1 MTRIPILAVSALV
14 AMLALAVPALGATPT
29 YKGTVGPGFTIK
41 LAKKPTKAGKIKLVV
56 SDKSDQHNFHLSGP
70 GVNVKTSVGQT
81 GTKTFTQ
88 DVTYQMPGAIKTV
101 QHNATVLTL
110 LASAHEDDGLSGGNT
125 AMGNKDLNVADPS
138 NAPTQYADDEG
149 FGRPF
154 TFKLDGGA
162 IKIDFKGTYTVVYMP

>member
-14 AMLALAVPALGATPT
+14 AMLALAVPAPAATPT

-81 GTKTFTQ
+81 GTKTFT
-88 DVTYQMPGAIKTV
+88 VTLK
-101 QHNATVLTL
+101 
-110 LASAHEDDGLSGGNT
+110 
-125 AMGNKDLNVADPS
+125 
-138 NAPTQYADDEG
+138 
-149 FGRPF
+149 
-154 TFKLDGGA
+154 
-162 IKIDFKGTYTVVYMP
+162 KGTYKFVCDPHASFMKGSFKVS